1 MPLHGAVSV
10 FICSTCYDLADLRP
24 ELGRVMLD
32 NGFVVRMSEDVTSA
46 FYVDPTDDSIT
57 SCLNNVEASD
67 VVVCV
72 IDRRY
77 GGVLKDGPYKG
88 LSATH
93 AEVRRAR
100 ELNKPVFYF
109 VRAVAYQ
116 EYDHMRKNGWDK
128 FKTSWVSWQAAPRTG
143 RMQPSGVSLS
153 RPLTGLR

>member
-32 NGFVVRMSEDVTSA
+32 HGFVVRMSEDVTSA

-72 IDRRY
+72 LDRRY
-77 GGVLKDGPYKG
+77 GGVLKDGPYN
-88 LSATH
+88 
-93 AEVRRAR
+93 RA
-100 ELNKPVFYF
+100 NASKM
-109 VRAVAYQ
+109 A
-116 EYDHMRKNGWDK
+116 
-128 FKTSWVSWQAAPRTG
+128 SWAN
-143 RMQPSGVSLS
+143 
-153 RPLTGLR
+153 PL